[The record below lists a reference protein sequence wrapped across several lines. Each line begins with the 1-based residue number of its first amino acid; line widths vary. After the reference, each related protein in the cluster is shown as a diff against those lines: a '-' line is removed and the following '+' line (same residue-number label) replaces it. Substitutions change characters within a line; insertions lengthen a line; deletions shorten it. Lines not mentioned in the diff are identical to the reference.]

1 MRLLTPSGEVS
12 SCMSKG
18 TRRERE
24 WHAILKAAGHIPYR
38 PATVQYGENDVFGL
52 YDVLSMRPFGHLL
65 RGWQVKSNGARGIET
80 WARNVQPLE
89 KALPSFYA
97 VPYDNEGWRV
107 DVVRGGSH
115 TTLCDEREMN
125 CRMGEGVT
133 EWLRSE
139 L

>member
-1 MRLLTPSGEVS
+1 
-12 SCMSKG
+12 MSKG

-24 WHAILKAAGHIPYR
+24 WHAILKRAGHIPYR
-38 PATVQYGENDVFGL
+38 PATVQYGENDVWGL
-52 YDVLSMRPFGHLL
+52 FDVVSVEPFHYELC
-65 RGWQVKSNGARGIET
+65 GWQVKSNGARGIET
-80 WARNVQPLE
+80 WTRDVKPIENAVR
-89 KALPSFYA
+89 ALWA

-107 DVVRGGSH
+107 LEAINGMH
-115 TTLCDEREMN
+115 TTLYDERQRD